1 MRNELKEI
9 IEACREA
16 QEMKKAGMSECQA
29 IKYMKDSLT
38 E

>member
-16 QEMKKAGMSECQA
+16 QEMKKAGGISGRSRSVA
-29 IKYMKDSLT
+29 
-38 E
+38 